1 MSQAEAQRRLV
12 GSGESG
18 GPGLIAQSIAGALF
32 RQGHVRAYQ
41 RSGPGTRSSSQVTRE
56 QGRFTRP
63 ARRMAAKLIIA
74 EQSSRRCAGAVS
86 TAPLPLRAE
95 LLSFAAL
102 EGFWKSDWLSSAVS
116 RAAPVE
122 PRVPL
127 RRKRSLHAP

>member
-1 MSQAEAQRRLV
+1 MTTFEAVEPYSLALFTRVLGWTFEEAQNYV
-12 GSGESG
+12 NK
-18 GPGLIAQSIAGALF
+18 
-32 RQGHVRAYQ
+32 V
-41 RSGPGTRSSSQVTRE
+41 
-56 QGRFTRP
+56 
-63 ARRMAAKLIIA
+63 
-74 EQSSRRCAGAVS
+74 
-86 TAPLPLRAE
+86 RAE

>member
-1 MSQAEAQRRLV
+1 
-12 GSGESG
+12 
-18 GPGLIAQSIAGALF
+18 
-32 RQGHVRAYQ
+32 
-41 RSGPGTRSSSQVTRE
+41 
-56 QGRFTRP
+56 
-63 ARRMAAKLIIA
+63 MAAKLIIA